1 MTTIPTSD
9 IEVGDRLRAVSEAQ
23 VEALIASITDVGLL
37 NPITV
42 FKTKA
47 IQSGAQVDAYGL
59 VAGAHRLEACKRLGL
74 ADIPAFVVDLSDLE
88 RQIAECDENL
98 CGSKLTASEKAM
110 FTKRRKQAYEAL
122 HPETRHGVNQ
132 HSSTRKVCDSS
143 ERFTADT
150 AEKTGQS
157 ERLVQLNAERG
168 NRISDR
174 ALETL
179 RGTTLD
185 KGVYLD
191 KLKSVPEQEQ
201 LARVKADLQD
211 VAKQIKRAEPPISP
225 DEVIKRQVDALMSAW
240 NRASP
245 EARRD
250 FMERIDTPVFDRGCV

>member
-1 MTTIPTSD
+1 MTTIATSE
-9 IEVGDRLRAVSEAQ
+9 IETGDRLRAISEAQ
-23 VEALIASITDVGLL
+23 VEALIASIADVGLL

-47 IQSGAQVDAYGL
+47 IRSGVQIDAFGL
-59 VAGAHRLEACKRLGL
+59 VAGAHRLEAYKRLGL
-74 ADIPAFVVDLSDLE
+74 VDIPVFVVDLSDLE

-98 CGSKLTASEKAM
+98 CGSKLTPSEKAI

-179 RGTTLD
+179 RGTALD

-191 KLKSVPEQEQ
+191 KLKSVPENEQ
-201 LARVKADLQD
+201 LARVKADLTQRKPVAPPSEPLNPMEAYNKWATDMNRIWSRAPLEWRDRWLEQSD
-211 VAKQIKRAEPPISP
+211 VA
-225 DEVIKRQVDALMSAW
+225 
-240 NRASP
+240 
-245 EARRD
+245 
-250 FMERIDTPVFDRGCV
+250 VFDRGVA